1 VKLAEMQ
8 RVFYQLAARAPGSD
22 ALDPAAIVVGTP
34 ALDARARVGI
44 YADMFIWRQI
54 DALRDDFPKLSLL
67 LGGGSFYA
75 MAEEYLRAHPSRH
88 ASLSALGCELPGF
101 LLGWSGEG
109 TRADLADLA
118 ALEWARAKVFEEA
131 NVEAAPPELLRA
143 FTADELPQVR
153 LRFVP
158 ALRVVPLR
166 HDLTALWRALED
178 GAPPVPVSPR
188 QESVAVWRR
197 EFEVFHEAIDAD
209 EARALGLALSGE
221 PLGVV
226 CEAFAQRPD
235 AVEAAFRAVSSW
247 SAEGWIRAGEVP

>member
-1 VKLAEMQ
+1 
-8 RVFYQLAARAPGSD
+8 
-22 ALDPAAIVVGTP
+22 
-34 ALDARARVGI
+34 
-44 YADMFIWRQI
+44 
-54 DALRDDFPKLSLL
+54 
-67 LGGGSFYA
+67 
-75 MAEEYLRAHPSRH
+75 
-88 ASLSALGCELPGF
+88 
-101 LLGWSGEG
+101 
-109 TRADLADLA
+109 
-118 ALEWARAKVFEEA
+118 
-131 NVEAAPPELLRA
+131 
-143 FTADELPQVR
+143 LPQVR

-235 AVEAAFRAVSSW
+235 AVEAAFRAISSW
-247 SAEGWIRAGEVP
+247 FAERWILAADVP